1 MKKEAKA
8 TKPQIARLNRMLE
21 AERAL
26 LLVLLPMI
34 PDPEGLEL
42 LLMLLGDPELELLK
56 PPGLLVLVLAG

>member
-1 MKKEAKA
+1 
-8 TKPQIARLNRMLE
+8 MLE

-26 LLVLLPMI
+26 LLVLLPMV

-42 LLMLLGDPELELLK
+42 LLMLLGDPELELLE

>member
-42 LLMLLGDPELELLK
+42 LLMLLGDPELELLE